1 LTQSATDH
9 CTTKADKIATAKKNA
24 EAEKAK
30 KKNLRDGK
38 VNTAAAA
45 KTEKKGPSL
54 INQSKTKKK

>member
-1 LTQSATDH
+1 MP
-9 CTTKADKIATAKKNA
+9 TTKADKIATAKKNA
-24 EAEKAK
+24 EAEKVK

>member
-1 LTQSATDH
+1 MPTS
-9 CTTKADKIATAKKNA
+9 KADKIATAKKNA

-45 KTEKKGPSL
+45 AAAKTEKKGPSL

>member
-1 LTQSATDH
+1 MPTS
-9 CTTKADKIATAKKNA
+9 KADKIATAKKNA

-45 KTEKKGPSL
+45 AAAAA
-54 INQSKTKKK
+54 

>member
-1 LTQSATDH
+1 MPTS
-9 CTTKADKIATAKKNA
+9 KADKIATAKKNA

-45 KTEKKGPSL
+45 AAAAAKTEKKGPSL

>member
-1 LTQSATDH
+1 MPTS
-9 CTTKADKIATAKKNA
+9 KADKIATAKKNA

-45 KTEKKGPSL
+45 AKTEKKGPSL

>member
-1 LTQSATDH
+1 MPTS
-9 CTTKADKIATAKKNA
+9 KADKIATAKKNA

-45 KTEKKGPSL
+45 AAAAKTEKKGPSL